1 MKALI
6 SWSVKDATFPAG
18 TVPGSFRVAITGLA
32 PVDVAGGSVEFTLD
46 VGDYVVD
53 VSRLDEAGNV
63 LGTASKAFRVD
74 APATV
79 TISVPDVVD
88 VVVS

>member
-18 TVPGSFRVAITGLA
+18 TVAGPFRISVTGQDPVLITEGPFEFLLDAGDYIVEVAR
-32 PVDVAGGSVEFTLD
+32 LD
-46 VGDYVVD
+46 VNGV
-53 VSRLDEAGNV
+53 V
-63 LGTASKAFRVD
+63 LGTASKAFRID

-79 TISVPDVVD
+79 VISVPDVVD